1 VASLPAASPTPEPPE
16 YVMEKIKGTVLIKD
30 ADSTTPEAAEEEETV
45 ESGDEIITKDDS
57 EVSLTLD
64 ENTLF
69 HLGPDSDVKVSQLAW
84 NDSNGFISRLELLG
98 GKILSEVEKLDES
111 RSTFEVNSGG
121 VVCGVRGTAFEVQK
135 QGDAVHM
142 STFHGIVEMKKDNQV
157 QRVTAN
163 QHGAFSLAQG
173 TFLLKRPLK
182 PEEKNHYENW
192 LKQKAVVQKR
202 YQQRQALL
210 HSMDQLSPAEKSQLL
225 QKAGQV
231 KSRDRLK
238 IMRQELLKKH
248 LENLNT
254 GAKNTIPPRPR
265 PHPKSRLKPQTKHFT
280 KKQNQGIKNRQGKKP
295 SFRKVQKP
303 IKRNPNQP
311 GHQNRPNISNHPKP
325 NQARPSSLSSQTKKP
340 QLSQKNKQQP
350 KKKPGIN
357 KNKKKQD
364 ADKKN

>member
-1 VASLPAASPTPEPPE
+1 LAAASPTPEPPE
-16 YVMEKIKGTVLIKD
+16 YVMEKIKGTVLIKSL
-30 ADSTTPEAAEEEETV
+30 DSAGPEAAEEEETV

-69 HLGPDSDVKVSQLAW
+69 HLGPDGDVKVSQLVW

-98 GKILSEVEKLDES
+98 GTVLSEVEKLDES
-111 RSTFEVNSGG
+111 RSTFEVSSGG

-135 QGDAVHM
+135 QGGAVHM

-173 TFLLKRPLK
+173 TFLPKRALK
-182 PEEKNHYENW
+182 PAERNHYENW

-210 HSMDQLSPAEKSQLL
+210 HSMDRLSPAEKNELL
-225 QKAGQV
+225 QKAGQA

-238 IMRQELLKKH
+238 IMREELQKKH
-248 LENLNT
+248 LENRN
-254 GAKNTIPPRPR
+254 IPEKL
-265 PHPKSRLKPQTKHFT
+265 HPIPKTHLKPQAKHLQ
-280 KKQNQGIKNRQGKKP
+280 KKSNQGFKNRQG
-295 SFRKVQKP
+295 QKP
-303 IKRNPNQP
+303 ALRKAQKPMKRNTKQTGRQNHPNL
-311 GHQNRPNISNHPKP
+311 SNHPKP
-325 NQARPSSLSSQTKKP
+325 NQGQPNAISSKTKKP
-340 QLSQKNKQQP
+340 QPPQKNKQQP
-350 KKKPGIN
+350 KKKPGTG
-357 KNKKKQD
+357 KNKKKNGE
-364 ADKKN
+364 DKKN